1 MVGLFKTEKYCN
13 VTRVILLLS
22 LQIPAIIMAIL
33 GLSVDFLKLKG
44 VWRFV
49 TKESGVPCVMIIGTL
64 VMLQLY
70 ADSWDT
76 PQQVNRGIL
85 C

>member
-1 MVGLFKTEKYCN
+1 
-13 VTRVILLLS
+13 
-22 LQIPAIIMAIL
+22 MAIL

-44 VWRFV
+44 VWSFV
-49 TKESGVPCVMIIGTL
+49 TKESGVPCVIIIGTL

-76 PQQVNRGIL
+76 PLPVNKGIL
-85 C
+85 CYLLTY